1 MDYSLTLLRAP
12 LFRGIPRE
20 DLPGLLEG
28 LDAREHRY
36 GRGET
41 VLRRGE
47 RADRMGLVLSGT
59 LHIVKE
65 DFWGSRTIV
74 GLARPGEVFAESYA
88 CLEGEPLE
96 VSVLAAEAAEALF
109 LNSGRTLPDDLPG
122 AAIFTRNLLTMLAG
136 RNLALTR
143 KIGHMARRTTRDKLI
158 SYLSAQA
165 LQEGRSEFDIPLDRQ
180 QLGFTRQRLADY
192 LAVDRSSMS
201 TTLGRL
207 RDEGVL
213 TFRKNH
219 FHLLREMDE
228 AD

>member
-143 KIGHMARRTTRDKLI
+143 KIGHMARRSIRDKLL

-165 LQEGRSEFDIPLDRQ
+165 MQAGGPEFDIPLDRQ
-180 QLGFTRQRLADY
+180 QLADY
-192 LAVDRSSMS
+192 LAVDRSALS
-201 TTLGRL
+201 TALGKL

-219 FHLLREMDE
+219 FCLLQKLEHTD
-228 AD
+228 

>member
-47 RADRMGLVLSGT
+47 RADRLGLVLSGT

-165 LQEGRSEFDIPLDRQ
+165 LQAGRSEFDIPLDRQ
-180 QLGFTRQRLADY
+180 QLADY